1 MSIFSKITILFLISI
16 LLMGYISFKTNEIS
30 QRNLETSIKDK
41 YIQASKNLF
50 DTLVRGDNDALLLQA
65 KTVNFSIITPGK
77 YSFQKA
83 QKISHTPV
91 SFGYTE
97 VLKNS
102 DGYFLHLH
110 YLDEN
115 VFFFDN
121 TQVEEMGQKKILNIL
136 ILADVLILI
145 VMFFVITKMLTPLR
159 RLPAEIE
166 KFGEGDYDHRIKEI
180 NSSDEI
186 AKVISQFNKM
196 ASNIETLIHSRTQF
210 LTDVS
215 HELRTPI
222 SKAKLSLEMIE
233 SSKYKDILKKSIDQI
248 DTLTNELL
256 EVEKL
261 SSNNLNLSFSVYSI
275 ETLLA
280 NVLTK
285 MLVDDEEELH
295 IEVQISFH
303 LYGDIEYLSIAIKNL
318 IENALKYKTSGI
330 VHVISTNNILEIRN
344 FANPLSKPLSF
355 YTGAFTQ
362 EDSTR
367 RNKGYGLGLNIIK
380 RILELHG
387 FALNYYYD
395 NGEVVFVVNFNKS
408 SRT

>member
-1 MSIFSKITILFLISI
+1 
-16 LLMGYISFKTNEIS
+16 MGYISFKTNEIS

>member
-1 MSIFSKITILFLISI
+1 M
-16 LLMGYISFKTNEIS
+16 
-30 QRNLETSIKDK
+30 
-41 YIQASKNLF
+41 
-50 DTLVRGDNDALLLQA
+50 VRGDNDTLLLQA

-77 YSFQKA
+77 YAFQKT
-83 QKISHTPV
+83 QKILHTPI

-97 VLKNS
+97 VLKNN

-110 YLDEN
+110 YLDED

-121 TQVEEMGQKKILNIL
+121 TQTEEMEQKKILNIL

-145 VMFFVITKMLTPLR
+145 VMFFVVTKMLTPLR
-159 RLPAEIE
+159 RLPTEIE
-166 KFGEGDYDHRIKEI
+166 KFGKGDYSHRIKEI

-186 AKVISQFNKM
+186 AKVTSQFNKM

-233 SSKYKDILKKSIDQI
+233 SSRHKDLLKKSIDQI
-248 DTLTNELL
+248 DILTNELL

-261 SSNNLNLSFSVYSI
+261 SSNNLNLSFSTHSI

-280 NVLTK
+280 NVLVK
-285 MLVDDEEELH
+285 ILIDNEEELH
-295 IEVQISFH
+295 IDIQEPFY

-318 IENALKYKTSGI
+318 IDNALKYKTSEI
-330 VHVISTNNILEIRN
+330 VRVTATDNILEIRN
-344 FANPLSKPLSF
+344 FANSLTRPLSF
-355 YTGAFTQ
+355 YTDAFTQ
-362 EDSTR
+362 EDHTR
-367 RNKGYGLGLNIIK
+367 RNKGYGLGLNIVK
-380 RILELHG
+380 RILEIHG
-387 FALNYYYD
+387 FALGYYYD
-395 NGEVVFVVNFNKS
+395 DGEVVFVVDFNKS

>member
-1 MSIFSKITILFLISI
+1 
-16 LLMGYISFKTNEIS
+16 MGYISFKTNEIS

-41 YIQASKNLF
+41 YIQASKNLL
-50 DTLVRGDNDALLLQA
+50 DTLVRGDNDALILQA
-65 KTVNFSIITPGK
+65 KTVNFSIISPGK
-77 YSFQKA
+77 YTFQKA
-83 QKISHTPV
+83 QKISYTSV

-97 VLKNS
+97 VLKND

-110 YLDEN
+110 YLDED
-115 VFFFDN
+115 VFFFDD

-145 VMFFVITKMLTPLR
+145 VMFFVIIKMLTPLR

-166 KFGEGDYDHRIKEI
+166 KFGEGDYAHRIKEL

-186 AKVISQFNKM
+186 SKVIFQFNTM
-196 ASNIETLIHSRTQF
+196 AQNIATLIESRTQF

-233 SSKYKDILKKSIDQI
+233 SSRYKDILKKSIDQI
-248 DTLTNELL
+248 DILTNELL
-256 EVEKL
+256 EIEKL
-261 SSNNLNLSFSVYSI
+261 SSNNLNLSFSTHSI
-275 ETLLA
+275 EALLA
-280 NVLTK
+280 NVLAK
-285 MLVDDEEELH
+285 MLIDDEDELH
-295 IEVQISFH
+295 IEIQIPFYI
-303 LYGDIEYLSIAIKNL
+303 YGDVEYLSIAIKNL

-330 VHVISTNNILEIRN
+330 VRVGAMDNILKIRN

-355 YTGAFTQ
+355 YTNAFTQ

-367 RNKGYGLGLNIIK
+367 RNQGYGLGLNIVK
-380 RILELHG
+380 RILELHN
-387 FALNYYYD
+387 FTLNYYYD
-395 NGEVVFVVNFNKS
+395 NGEVVFVVDFNKA
-408 SRT
+408 

>member
-1 MSIFSKITILFLISI
+1 MSILSKITILFLISI

-41 YIQASKNLF
+41 YIQASKNLL
-50 DTLVRGDNDALLLQA
+50 DTLVKGDNDALILQA
-65 KTVNFSIITPGK
+65 KTVNFSIISPGK
-77 YSFQKA
+77 YTFQKA
-83 QKISHTPV
+83 QKISYTPV
-91 SFGYTE
+91 SFGYIE

-110 YLDEN
+110 YLDED
-115 VFFFDN
+115 VFFFDD

-145 VMFFVITKMLTPLR
+145 VMFFVIIKMLTPLR

-166 KFGEGDYDHRIKEI
+166 KFGEGDYTHRIKEL

-210 LTDVS
+210 LTDIS

-256 EVEKL
+256 ELEKL
-261 SSNNLNLSFSVYSI
+261 SSNNLNLSFSTHSI

-280 NVLTK
+280 NVLAK

-295 IEVQISFH
+295 IKVQIPFY
-303 LYGDIEYLSIAIKNL
+303 LYGDIEYLSISIKNL
-318 IENALKYKTSGI
+318 IENALKYKTGGI
-330 VHVISTNNILEIRN
+330 VHVTAMDNILEIRN

-355 YTGAFTQ
+355 YTDAFTQ
-362 EDSTR
+362 EDNAR
-367 RNKGYGLGLNIIK
+367 RNKGYGLGLNIVK

-387 FALNYYYD
+387 FTLNYYYD
-395 NGEVVFVVNFNKS
+395 KGEVVFVVDFNKL
-408 SRT
+408 

>member
-1 MSIFSKITILFLISI
+1 MSILSKITILFLISI

-30 QRNLETSIKDK
+30 QRNLEASIKDK
-41 YIQASKNLF
+41 YIHASKNLL
-50 DTLVRGDNDALLLQA
+50 DALVRGDNDALMRQA
-65 KTVNFSIITPGK
+65 KTVNFSIIMPDK
-77 YSFQKA
+77 YAFQKA
-83 QKISHTPV
+83 QKISHTPI

-110 YLDEN
+110 YLDED

-145 VMFFVITKMLTPLR
+145 VMFFVITKMLTPLK

-166 KFGEGDYDHRIKEI
+166 KFGEGDYAHRIKEI

-261 SSNNLNLSFSVYSI
+261 SSNNLNLSFSTYSV

-280 NVLTK
+280 NVLAK
-285 MLVDDEEELH
+285 MLIDNEEELH
-295 IEVQISFH
+295 IEVQTPFSIN
-303 LYGDIEYLSIAIKNL
+303 GDIEYLSIAIKNL

-330 VHVISTNNILEIRN
+330 VRVIAIDNILEIRN
-344 FANPLSKPLSF
+344 FASPLTRPLSF
-355 YTGAFTQ
+355 YTDAFTQ
-362 EDSTR
+362 EDRTR
-367 RNKGYGLGLNIIK
+367 RNQGYGLGLNIVK
-380 RILELHG
+380 RILEIHG
-387 FALNYYYD
+387 FALNYYYE
-395 NGEVVFVVNFNKS
+395 NGEVAFIVDFNKS
-408 SRT
+408 

>member
-1 MSIFSKITILFLISI
+1 MSILSKITILFLISI

-41 YIQASKNLF
+41 YIQASKNLL
-50 DTLVRGDNDALLLQA
+50 DTLVKGDNDALMLQA
-65 KTVNFSIITPGK
+65 KTVNFSIISPGK
-77 YSFQKA
+77 YTFQKA
-83 QKISHTPV
+83 QKISYTPV
-91 SFGYTE
+91 SFGYIE

-110 YLDEN
+110 YLDED
-115 VFFFDN
+115 VFFFDD

-145 VMFFVITKMLTPLR
+145 VMFFVIIKMLTPLR

-166 KFGEGDYDHRIKEI
+166 KFGEGDYTHRIKEL

-210 LTDVS
+210 LTDIS

-256 EVEKL
+256 ELEKL
-261 SSNNLNLSFSVYSI
+261 SSNNLNLSFSTHSI

-280 NVLTK
+280 NVLAK

-295 IEVQISFH
+295 IKAQIPFY
-303 LYGDIEYLSIAIKNL
+303 LYGDIEYLSISIKNL
-318 IENALKYKTSGI
+318 IENALKYKTGGI
-330 VHVISTNNILEIRN
+330 VHVTVMNNILEIRN

-355 YTGAFTQ
+355 YTDAFTQ
-362 EDSTR
+362 EDNAR
-367 RNKGYGLGLNIIK
+367 RNKGYGLGLNIVK

-387 FALNYYYD
+387 FTLNYYYD
-395 NGEVVFVVNFNKS
+395 KGEVVFVVDFNKS
-408 SRT
+408 

>member
-30 QRNLETSIKDK
+30 KRNLETSIKDK

-50 DTLVRGDNDALLLQA
+50 DTLIRGDNDALILQA
-65 KTVNFSIITPGK
+65 KMVNFSIITPGK
-77 YSFQKA
+77 YTFQKA

-91 SFGYTE
+91 SFGYME

-110 YLDEN
+110 YLDED

-145 VMFFVITKMLTPLR
+145 VMFFVIIKMLMPLR

-166 KFGEGDYDHRIKEI
+166 KFGKGNWMHRIKEL

-186 AKVISQFNKM
+186 SKVIFQFNAM
-196 ASNIETLIHSRTQF
+196 AQNIATLIESRTQF

-261 SSNNLNLSFSVYSI
+261 SSNNLNLSFSAYSI

-280 NVLTK
+280 NVLAK

-295 IEVQISFH
+295 IEVQNPFH

-330 VHVISTNNILEIRN
+330 VRVISTDNILEIRN

-367 RNKGYGLGLNIIK
+367 RNKGYGLGLNIVK

-408 SRT
+408 